1 MQQGTTK
8 VPHPGSSLSR
18 IRTPRMQAVHLC
30 VLLFTIALSFCAITA
45 VTSVVNENKQSEQA
59 QQRYE
64 NCENA
69 AHQFM
74 DASDYLTNQARLY
87 VLTGDTQY
95 LDNYIKEI
103 DENGTR
109 NEALTTLTANSE
121 SGRAI
126 EELKN
131 ALELSQELSEKELYS
146 LRLSAESRGVDAKAM
161 PARLADVRL
170 ETEHARMTS
179 KEKQRHAEELTISTD
194 YQDTKASIKQRV
206 DGCIQSLNDELHARQ
221 REGNHRLDS
230 LLFTLTIAVV
240 LMVLLVVAMVL
251 INYLLM
257 VRPML
262 AHTKSIAENRKLVP
276 AGAQELRQLALSYNL
291 IYQENSAR
299 ASELQREA
307 ETDSLTGL
315 LNRGAYDRILGEV
328 ADNVVLILADVDMF
342 KQINDTYGHEV
353 GDSVLR
359 KVGSAIKGQFRT
371 SDYACRIGGDEFA
384 IVMTDTEGANRETIS
399 TKLRHIASAL
409 ADTSDGLPTAT
420 LSMGVAMCTE
430 PTQKETLY
438 RAADESL
445 YEAKRLG
452 RDRFAF
458 HEA

>member
-30 VLLFTIALSFCAITA
+30 VLVLTIALSFCAVTA
-45 VTSVVNENKQSEQA
+45 VTSVVNENKRSEEA

-95 LDNYIKEI
+95 LNNYISEVSEGEKR
-103 DENGTR
+103 DK
-109 NEALTTLTANSE
+109 ALATIATNSE
-121 SGRAI
+121 SGRAH

-131 ALELSQELSEKELYS
+131 ALELSQGLSKKELYS
-146 LRLSAESRGVDAKAM
+146 LRLSAASRGVDVKAM
-161 PARLADVRL
+161 PALLASVQLDA
-170 ETEHARMTS
+170 EHARMTS
-179 KEKQRHAEELTISTD
+179 KEKQRYAEDLTISTD
-194 YQDTKASIKQRV
+194 YQEAKTSIKQCV
-206 DGCIQSLNDELHARQ
+206 DNCIQSLNDELHTKQRDGSRQ
-221 REGNHRLDS
+221 LDS
-230 LLFTLTIAVV
+230 QLFSLTIIVA
-240 LMVLLVVAMVL
+240 LMVLLVVTMVV

-291 IYQENSAR
+291 IYQENSVR
-299 ASELQREA
+299 ASELQHEA

-315 LNRGAYDRILGEV
+315 LNRGAYDKILGDV
-328 ADNVVLILADVDMF
+328 TDNVVLILADVDMF
-342 KQINDTYGHEV
+342 KEINDTYGHEV
-353 GDSVLR
+353 GDNVLK
-359 KVGSAIKGQFRT
+359 KVGNAIKGQFRA

-384 IVMTDTEGANRETIS
+384 VVMTDINDTDRDTIS
-399 TKLRHIASAL
+399 AKLRRIATAL
-409 ADTSDGLPTAT
+409 ADTSDGLPITT

-430 PTQKETLY
+430 PTQKETLF